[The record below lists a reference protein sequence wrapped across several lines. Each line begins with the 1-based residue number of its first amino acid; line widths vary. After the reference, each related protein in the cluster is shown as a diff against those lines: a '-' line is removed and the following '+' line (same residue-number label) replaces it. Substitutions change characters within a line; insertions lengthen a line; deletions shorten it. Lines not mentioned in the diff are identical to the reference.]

1 MRTVVLIAA
10 LFALST
16 PMLAACDAPLG
27 SNEDAPPPADAPMT
41 VGPDYGGDFDAVGT
55 EPFWAL
61 KIRAASMTLARPDQ
75 ADVATA
81 NPGVRADGD
90 QGVWDGT
97 AGEQRLV
104 LRLTP
109 GDCSDGMSDRR
120 YGYSAEVWIDGET
133 LRGCASRTQDLA
145 AQPRP

>member
-1 MRTVVLIAA
+1 MRHAVLII
-10 LFALST
+10 ALST
-16 PMLAACDAPLG
+16 VLLAACDAPLG
-27 SNEDAPPPADAPMT
+27 SNESAPPPADAPVT
-41 VGPDYGGDFDAVGT
+41 VGPDYSGDFDAVGT
-55 EPFWAL
+55 EPFWNL
-61 KIRAASMTLARPDQ
+61 KIRAAGMTLARPDH
-75 ADVATA
+75 AEVATA

-97 AGEQRLV
+97 VEKQRLV

-133 LRGCASRTQDLA
+133 LRGCASKTQDLA
-145 AQPRP
+145 AQPKP

>member
-1 MRTVVLIAA
+1 MRTAVLIAA
-10 LFALST
+10 ALV
-16 PMLAACDAPLG
+16 LAACDAPLG
-27 SNEDAPPPADAPMT
+27 SNENAPPPADAPVT
-41 VGPDYGGDFDAVGT
+41 VGPDYSGDFDAVGT
-55 EPFWAL
+55 EPFWTL
-61 KIRAASMTLARPDQ
+61 KIRAASMALARPDH
-75 ADVATA
+75 AEVTTA

-97 AGEQRLV
+97 LGEQRLV

-133 LRGCASRTQDLA
+133 LRGCAAKTQDLA

>member
-1 MRTVVLIAA
+1 MRTAVLIAA
-10 LFALST
+10 ALV
-16 PMLAACDAPLG
+16 LAACDAPLG
-27 SNEDAPPPADAPMT
+27 SNENAPPPADAPVMM
-41 VGPDYGGDFDAVGT
+41 GPDYGGDFDAVGT
-55 EPFWAL
+55 EPFWTL
-61 KIRAASMTLARPDQ
+61 KIRAASMTLARPDH
-75 ADVATA
+75 AEVATA

-97 AGEQRLV
+97 VGEQRLV

-109 GDCSDGMSDRR
+109 GDCSDGMSDRH

-133 LRGCASRTQDLA
+133 LRGCASKTQDLA

>member
-1 MRTVVLIAA
+1 MRTAVLIAA
-10 LFALST
+10 LLST
-16 PMLAACDAPLG
+16 SLLAACDAPLG
-27 SNEDAPPPADAPMT
+27 SNEDAPPPADAPVT
-41 VGPDYGGDFDAVGT
+41 VGPDYSGDFDAVGT
-55 EPFWAL
+55 EPFWNL
-61 KIRAASMTLARPDQ
+61 KVRADGMTLARPDHPE
-75 ADVATA
+75 VATA

-97 AGEQRLV
+97 AGERRLV

-133 LRGCASRTQDLA
+133 LRGCASKTE
-145 AQPRP
+145 PRA

>member
-1 MRTVVLIAA
+1 MRTAVLIAA
-10 LFALST
+10 VLI
-16 PMLAACDAPLG
+16 LAACDAPLG
-27 SNEDAPPPADAPMT
+27 SNENAPPPADAPMT